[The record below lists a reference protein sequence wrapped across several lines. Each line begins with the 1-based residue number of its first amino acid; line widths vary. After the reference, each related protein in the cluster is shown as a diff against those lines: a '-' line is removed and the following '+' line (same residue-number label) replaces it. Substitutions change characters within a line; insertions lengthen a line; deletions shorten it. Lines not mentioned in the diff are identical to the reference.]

1 METLT
6 YISRSDR
13 YNQRTAANRKA
24 DVRTYRP
31 EESTDRFSIFL
42 PFLVLVYIFNGSH
55 DPIKVRC
62 LNCILSAF
70 FFAGGL
76 FVDPDFLLIGV
87 MFFAIALANI
97 VSVWILQNFGRGA
110 WSPAQAEILSQVHFS
125 VQQYTKR

>member
-13 YNQRTAANRKA
+13 HNQKTAANRKA

-31 EESTDRFSIFL
+31 DKNRDRSRIFL

-55 DPIKVRC
+55 EPKKVHC
-62 LNCILSAF
+62 VNSVLSAF

-76 FVDPDFLLIGV
+76 FIDPDFLMIGV

-97 VSVWILQNFGRGA
+97 VSVWIVRNFGRGA
-110 WSPAQAEILSQVHFS
+110 WSPAQAEILSQVHCS
-125 VQQYTKR
+125 VQEFTNR